1 MQTMEKKQIILDY
14 IENENHKYLE
24 ISHQI
29 HQRPELGNE
38 EIFASRTLIEDL
50 IAHNFDVET
59 DIAGHATGFI
69 ARYDSGIEGPT
80 IGFLAEYDA
89 LPGLGHACGHN
100 IIGTASVLAGTA
112 LKQVIDKIG
121 GKIIVL
127 GCPAEEGGENGS
139 AKATY
144 VKAGVI
150 DELDIAL
157 MVHPGNET
165 YRTIDTLAVDVLD
178 IKFYGKSTH
187 ASENA
192 DEARNAL
199 DAMISYFNGI
209 AQLRQHIKRRQRVH
223 GVILD
228 GGKAANIIPDFT
240 HARFYTRA
248 TSRKELDVLSER
260 VGQIAKGAALQTDC
274 DFEFGPIQNGVNEFI
289 KTSKLD
295 DLFAKYATEMGE
307 AVIDDDFGYGSTDTG
322 NVSHCIPTIH
332 PHIKI
337 GSRNLVGHTHRFREA
352 AGSTHGDQALIR
364 GAKILALMG
373 QELIEN
379 KPLFEEIIEQ
389 YQYTKGHKK

>member
-1 MQTMEKKQIILDY
+1 MHNKQKILDF
-14 IENENHKYLE
+14 IENNKYDYVE
-24 ISHQI
+24 ISHRI
-29 HQRPELGNE
+29 HERPELGNE
-38 EIFASRTLIEDL
+38 EIFASRTLIDQLRANRFE
-50 IAHNFDVET
+50 IET

-69 ARYDSGIEGPT
+69 ATYDSDMTGPV

-100 IIGTASVLAGTA
+100 IIGTASVLAAVA
-112 LKQVIDKIG
+112 LKEVVDEIG
-121 GKIIVL
+121 GKVVVL

-139 AKATY
+139 AKASY

-150 DELDIAL
+150 DEIDVAL
-157 MVHPGNET
+157 MIHPGNET
-165 YRTIDTLAVDVLD
+165 YRTINTLAVDVLD
-178 IKFYGKSTH
+178 IKFYGRSAH

-192 DEARNAL
+192 DEALNAL

-209 AQLRQHIKRRQRVH
+209 AQLRQHIKKGQRVH

-248 TSRKELDVLSER
+248 TSRRELDVLTEK
-260 VGQIAKGAALQTDC
+260 VNQIARGAAIQTGC

-289 KTSKLD
+289 KAPKLD
-295 DLFAKYATEMGE
+295 DLFEKYATELGE
-307 AVIDDDFGYGSTDTG
+307 EVIDDDFGYGSTDTG
-322 NVSHCIPTIH
+322 NVSHVVPTIH

-352 AGSTHGDQALIR
+352 AASLQGDQALIR

-373 QELIEN
+373 LELIEN
-379 KPLFEEIIEQ
+379 KPLLDEIIEEHMHI
-389 YQYTKGHKK
+389 KGHVK

>member
-1 MQTMEKKQIILDY
+1 MEKKQIILDY

-248 TSRKELDVLSER
+248 TSRKELDVLTER

-307 AVIDDDFGYGSTDTG
+307 AVIDDDFGHGSTDTG

>member
-1 MQTMEKKQIILDY
+1 MHNKQKILDF
-14 IENENHKYLE
+14 IENNKYDYVE
-24 ISHQI
+24 ISHRI
-29 HQRPELGNE
+29 HERPELGNE
-38 EIFASRTLIEDL
+38 EIFASRTLIDQLRANRFE
-50 IAHNFDVET
+50 IET

-69 ARYDSGIEGPT
+69 ATYDSDMTGPV

-100 IIGTASVLAGTA
+100 IIGTASVLAAVA
-112 LKQVIDKIG
+112 LKEVVDEIG
-121 GKIIVL
+121 GKVVVL

-139 AKATY
+139 AKASY

-150 DELDIAL
+150 DEIDVAL
-157 MVHPGNET
+157 MIHPGNET
-165 YRTIDTLAVDVLD
+165 YRTINTLAVDVLD
-178 IKFYGKSTH
+178 IKFNGRSAH

-192 DEARNAL
+192 DEALNAL

-209 AQLRQHIKRRQRVH
+209 AQLRQHIKKGQRVH

-240 HARFYTRA
+240 YARFYTRA
-248 TSRKELDVLSER
+248 TSRRELDVLTEK
-260 VGQIAKGAALQTDC
+260 VNQIARGAAIQTGC

-289 KTSKLD
+289 KAPKLD
-295 DLFAKYATEMGE
+295 DLFEKYATELGE
-307 AVIDDDFGYGSTDTG
+307 EVIDDDFGYGSTDTG
-322 NVSHCIPTIH
+322 NVSHVVPTIH

-352 AGSTHGDQALIR
+352 AASLQGDQALIR

-373 QELIEN
+373 LELIEN
-379 KPLFEEIIEQ
+379 KPLLDEII
-389 YQYTKGHKK
+389 

>member
-1 MQTMEKKQIILDY
+1 MHNKQKILDF
-14 IENENHKYLE
+14 IENNKYDYVE
-24 ISHQI
+24 ISHRI
-29 HQRPELGNE
+29 HERPELGNE
-38 EIFASRTLIEDL
+38 EIFASRTLIDQLRANRFE
-50 IAHNFDVET
+50 IET

-69 ARYDSGIEGPT
+69 ATYDSDMTGPV

-89 LPGLGHACGHN
+89 LPGLGHACRHN
-100 IIGTASVLAGTA
+100 IIGTASVLAAVA
-112 LKQVIDKIG
+112 LKEVVDEIG
-121 GKIIVL
+121 GKVVVL

-139 AKATY
+139 AKASY

-150 DELDIAL
+150 DEIDVAL
-157 MVHPGNET
+157 MIHPGNET
-165 YRTIDTLAVDVLD
+165 YRTINTLAVDVLD
-178 IKFYGKSTH
+178 IKFYGRSAH

-192 DEARNAL
+192 DEALNAL

-209 AQLRQHIKRRQRVH
+209 AQLRQHIKKGQRVH

-248 TSRKELDVLSER
+248 TSRKELDVLTEK
-260 VGQIAKGAALQTDC
+260 VNQIARGAAIQTGY

-289 KTSKLD
+289 KAPKLD
-295 DLFAKYATEMGE
+295 DLFEKYATELGE
-307 AVIDDDFGYGSTDTG
+307 EVIDDDFGYGSTDTG
-322 NVSHCIPTIH
+322 NVSHVVPTIH

-352 AGSTHGDQALIR
+352 AASLQGDQALIR

-373 QELIEN
+373 LELIEN
-379 KPLFEEIIEQ
+379 KPLLDEIIEEH
-389 YQYTKGHKK
+389 THIKGHVK

>member
-1 MQTMEKKQIILDY
+1 MHNKQKILDF
-14 IENENHKYLE
+14 IENNKYDYVE
-24 ISHQI
+24 ISHRI
-29 HQRPELGNE
+29 HERPELGNE
-38 EIFASRTLIEDL
+38 EIFASRTLIDQLRANRFE
-50 IAHNFDVET
+50 IET

-69 ARYDSGIEGPT
+69 ATYDSDMTGPV

-100 IIGTASVLAGTA
+100 IIGTASVLAAVA
-112 LKQVIDKIG
+112 LKEVVDEIG
-121 GKIIVL
+121 GKVVVL

-139 AKATY
+139 AKASY

-150 DELDIAL
+150 DEIDVAL
-157 MVHPGNET
+157 MIHPGNET
-165 YRTIDTLAVDVLD
+165 YRTINTLAVDVLD
-178 IKFYGKSTH
+178 IKFYGRSAH

-192 DEARNAL
+192 DEALNAL

-209 AQLRQHIKRRQRVH
+209 AQLRQHIKKGQRVH

-248 TSRKELDVLSER
+248 TSRRELDVLTEK
-260 VGQIAKGAALQTDC
+260 VNQIARGAAIQTGC
-274 DFEFGPIQNGVNEFI
+274 DFEFGPIQNGVDEFI
-289 KTSKLD
+289 KAPKLD
-295 DLFAKYATEMGE
+295 DLFEKYATELGE
-307 AVIDDDFGYGSTDTG
+307 EVIDDDFGYGSTDTG
-322 NVSHCIPTIH
+322 NVSHVVPTIH

-352 AGSTHGDQALIR
+352 AASLQGDQALIR

-373 QELIEN
+373 LELIEN
-379 KPLFEEIIEQ
+379 KSLLDEIIEEH
-389 YQYTKGHKK
+389 THIKGHVK